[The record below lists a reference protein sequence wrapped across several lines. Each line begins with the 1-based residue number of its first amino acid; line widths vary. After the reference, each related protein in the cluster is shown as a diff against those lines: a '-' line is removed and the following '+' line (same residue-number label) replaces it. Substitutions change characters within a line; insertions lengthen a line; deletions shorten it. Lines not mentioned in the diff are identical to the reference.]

1 MDEPRIT
8 NTATVQSVQ
17 SDLSSEGEIAAAEIV
32 RKILQ
37 RHPEYASGTA
47 REVASGALPEFD
59 KKRTAEQWLNLVR
72 SMFDPM
78 LVDHLHGRLA
88 ILGLCRLDE
97 GLGDYLRSFVAEL
110 QKELLEDFDS
120 LLLPEYAGDQKYC
133 REFLKILQNQAK
145 LRPEPDKEYPP
156 RDVGFLILTRGGR
169 SLDNLTRLCFQQR
182 YNTCFTAHYKLSS
195 GRNAWDDDTWKEFE
209 HYLLTDLKGIV
220 AENYGT
226 IGAFLPE
233 LGVNLR
239 PGTSQRSWRQI
250 ALLNSSPAEI
260 PGAAS
265 DLQGL
270 LTHWGSM
277 GLSAGQRVVLFIE
290 WQGVPESATRSSL
303 GMTDAVLLMLQ
314 KLPERV
320 GIVMSGLP
328 KSVTDEI
335 RGEYVH
341 FLTLPE
347 DKVPMLSQTLLN
359 DTPAGPDRLKIVDEV
374 QALADAI
381 ALKEMNPPLVIG
393 IFGGWGSGKSFV
405 LHLIEERLQEL
416 RCQGIGDGD
425 NATQNF
431 PFVGHPYLIR
441 FDAWTF
447 AKSNLWASLM
457 QTTLVELDR
466 QLSLEHELAQQ
477 LNLDLK
483 EKSDVWRLL
492 GELTDKQRDR
502 LLKTELGKRA
512 IQKAADFAKRGSP
525 GCLWGELEKLRHE
538 EKKHLTTEEDNLREL
553 RVQQSAAQRELE
565 AEVNMELSADA
576 SKTAWM
582 PVWQEIADLVRD
594 EFDESGARTFNEV
607 IGSVPFFKKF
617 WLGLTKLSLPAAAFM
632 VLAIAGGF
640 LVSYIDPLFE
650 WWGRATGVVVAMTAP
665 MLRAWD
671 WFEKRRDAYEQ
682 RLAIAQASMDKQ
694 REERINERI
703 RIADTNTPG
712 AKVAALTAK
721 VEDTEARVDR
731 IRARLGV
738 TGHSRSLNDFLKTR
752 IEEGLYQK
760 ELGLLDQIQGDIQ
773 ELSDTLLPS
782 RARGTVEPDKL
793 KELFPR
799 GDPRVVLL
807 IDDLDRCPPDKVV
820 EVLEAAQLLV
830 KTRLFVVVIAM
841 DVRYVTRALEAQ
853 YENVLVRSGEPSGLD
868 YIEKIIQI
876 PYRVRTV
883 SALAIRSFLRSQME
897 IVEPEEPA
905 TLDEQAVPP
914 PTTSVGEDDTA
925 DEQAKKARLSTSARS
940 SQAESTDLPQEVI
953 QFEPN
958 EYTAISAACSVLA
971 VSPRT
976 MKRLVN
982 VFKLLKIIWHR
993 QGKGKGPSMDVKQ
1006 AMLSILAL
1014 CARYPEV
1021 LRKILADMEAAYR
1034 AESSSGPQRLVDFMV
1049 ERCKKGA
1056 EVALYPPDW
1065 HRVAEAIQR
1074 TQFFPENVT
1083 FSRLEE
1089 ANLHLLSSFSFV
1101 GETDAEREATLQRGF
1116 YRNTMINA
1124 VGHSDDWKTPSSQ
1137 PQDAAKEQVS
1147 RLRQNVQHALPFP
1160 KDHREASS
1168 QKINLHRS
1176 TTTRLPLGM
1185 DRA

>member
-1 MDEPRIT
+1 MDEPGIT
-8 NTATVQSVQ
+8 NTASVQSVQ
-17 SDLSSEGEIAAAEIV
+17 SDLSSEGEISAVEIV

-47 REVASGALPEFD
+47 REVASGELPEFD
-59 KKRTAEQWLNLVR
+59 KKRTAEQWLNLVQ

-97 GLGDYLRSFVAEL
+97 DLGDYLRSFVAEL
-110 QKELLEDFDS
+110 EKELIEDFDS
-120 LLLPEYAGDQKYC
+120 ILLPDYAGDQKYR

-145 LRPEPDKEYPP
+145 LRPEPDKEFPS
-156 RDVGFLILTRGGR
+156 RDAGFLILTRGGQ
-169 SLDNLTRLCFQQR
+169 SLDGLMRLCFQQR
-182 YNTCFTAHYKLSS
+182 YNTCFTAHYTLSA
-195 GRNAWDDDTWKEFE
+195 NAWDDLKWDEFE
-209 HYLLTDLKGIV
+209 RRLLTDLNGIV
-220 AENYGT
+220 ARDYGT
-226 IGAFLPE
+226 IGTFLPE

-239 PGTSQRSWRQI
+239 PGTSQQSWQQI
-250 ALLNSSPAEI
+250 ASLSSSPDEI
-260 PGAAS
+260 PRTAS
-265 DLQGL
+265 DLRGL

-277 GLSAGQRVVLFIE
+277 GLSTGQRVVLFIE
-290 WQGVPESATRSSL
+290 WQGVPESATCSSL
-303 GMTDAVLLMLQ
+303 GMTDAVLPMLQ
-314 KLPERV
+314 KLPQRI

-335 RGEYVH
+335 RCEYVH

-359 DTPAGPDRLKIVDEV
+359 DTPAGQDRLEIVDEV
-374 QALADAI
+374 HALADAI
-381 ALKEMNPPLVIG
+381 ALKEMNPPMVVG
-393 IFGGWGSGKSFV
+393 IFGGWGTGKSFV

-416 RCQGIGDGD
+416 RCQGVDAGD

-457 QTTLVELDR
+457 HTTLVELDR

-477 LNLDLK
+477 LNLDPK
-483 EKSDVWRLL
+483 EKSDIWRLL

-525 GCLWGELEKLRHE
+525 GCLWDELEKLRQE
-538 EKKHLTTEEDNLREL
+538 EKQHLESEEVNLREL

-594 EFDESGARTFNEV
+594 ESGARTFNEV

-617 WLGLTKLSLPAAAFM
+617 WLGLTKLSLPAAVFM
-632 VLAIAGGF
+632 VVAIAGGF
-640 LVSYIDPLFE
+640 LVSYIDPLFK
-650 WWGRATGVVVAMTAP
+650 WWGEATGVVVAMTAP

-682 RLAIAQASMDKQ
+682 RLAIARASMDKL

-782 RARGTVEPDKL
+782 RARGTVDPDKL

-807 IDDLDRCPPDKVV
+807 IDDLDRCPPNKVV

-853 YENVLVRSGEPSGLD
+853 YENVLVRNGEPSGLD

-883 SALAIRSFLRSQME
+883 SKRAIPSFLRSQME

-914 PTTSVGEDDTA
+914 PTTSVGENNTA

-940 SQAESTDLPQEVI
+940 SRAESTDLPQEVI
-953 QFEPN
+953 QFESK
-958 EYTAISAACSVLA
+958 EYTAISAACSALA

-1021 LRKILADMEAAYR
+1021 LRKLLADMEAAYR
-1034 AESSSGPQRLVDFMV
+1034 AESSSGHQRLVEFMV

-1116 YRNTMINA
+1116 YRNAMINT
-1124 VGHSDDWKTPSSQ
+1124 VGYSDDWKTPGNQ
-1137 PQDAAKEQVS
+1137 PQDAADEQEQGEP
-1147 RLRQNVQHALPFP
+1147 R
-1160 KDHREASS
+1160 
-1168 QKINLHRS
+1168 
-1176 TTTRLPLGM
+1176 
-1185 DRA
+1185 